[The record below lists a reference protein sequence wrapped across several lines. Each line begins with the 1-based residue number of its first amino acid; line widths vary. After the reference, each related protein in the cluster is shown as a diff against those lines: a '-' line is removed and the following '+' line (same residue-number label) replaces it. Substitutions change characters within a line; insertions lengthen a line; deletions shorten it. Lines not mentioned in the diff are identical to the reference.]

1 MQRAAAAGADRVV
14 YIDPH
19 IFALQMVGQWLATR
33 GPFCLLVLDLWT
45 ALVFAGEI
53 AVEIFKSERQL
64 VGIDAFRTAA
74 ELHSLQPFDD
84 RSQALDLTLAM
95 FDRADNIADQA
106 MQKFYI
112 CREIVEIELHVR
124 FYSNT
129 LI

>member
-1 MQRAAAAGADRVV
+1 ML
-14 YIDPH
+14 I
-19 IFALQMVGQWLATR
+19 
-33 GPFCLLVLDLWT
+33 LDLWT

-84 RSQALDLTLAM
+84 RSQALDLTLAI